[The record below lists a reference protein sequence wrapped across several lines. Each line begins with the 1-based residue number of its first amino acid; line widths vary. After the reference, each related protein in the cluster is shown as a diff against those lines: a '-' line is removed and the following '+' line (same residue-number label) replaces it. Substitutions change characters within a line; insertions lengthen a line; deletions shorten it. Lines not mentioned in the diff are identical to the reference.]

1 MFIANAGKKGGKPV
15 MADAKIIAQT
25 NQTKKLASIRK
36 KLFQRLS
43 RDNVGYVLIVLTFVL
58 GFTVF
63 LSLSTVSD
71 ISTQSNFLS
80 AAIFLA
86 IMLLLILAF
95 FVGRQLLRLWQERK
109 RRLAGAQLHLRLVML
124 FLSQLFHLFW

>member
-15 MADAKIIAQT
+15 MADAKMIAQT

-80 AAIFLA
+80 AAIFVA
-86 IMLLLILAF
+86 IMLLLVLAF
-95 FVGRQLLRLWQERK
+95 FVGRQLLRLWQ
-109 RRLAGAQLHLRLVML
+109 
-124 FLSQLFHLFW
+124 